1 MNRINGKTKL
11 IGVFGNPIEHTM
23 SPFIHNALT
32 RELGLN
38 IIYLPFHI
46 KEGKLKEAVIGAQA
60 LGLVG
65 NNITV
70 PYKLDVMKFVDVLDQ
85 KAEMIGAVNTLLY
98 KDNMVYGYNT
108 DVDGFIKS
116 CEINNVD
123 FKEKTVAILGAGGA
137 ANAILSACLEKS
149 AAKLYIANRTIEKA
163 QALADVFS
171 KYYKH
176 TEIIAL
182 SYSQLMDIKNIE
194 LCIQTTSIGMYP
206 NTEDT
211 IVKDISFFDNIK
223 WAIDII
229 YNPAETMFLKMAKA
243 SGCNTLN
250 GLGMLFY
257 QGAKAYEIWNEIEI
271 PEAVLDKCYN
281 EFCKKVYEN

>member
-1 MNRINGKTKL
+1 MNSINGKTKL
-11 IGVFGNPIEHTM
+11 IGVIGNPIEHTM
-23 SPFIHNALT
+23 SPFIHNSLT

-38 IIYLPFHI
+38 IAYLPFHV

-60 LGLVG
+60 LGLIG
-65 NNITV
+65 NNVTV
-70 PYKLDVMKFVDVLDQ
+70 PYKVDVLSLVDVLDH

-98 KDNMVYGYNT
+98 KNNLVYGYNT

-116 CEINNVD
+116 CEINNIE
-123 FKEKTVAILGAGGA
+123 FKGKTVAILGAGGA

-149 AAKLYIANRTIEKA
+149 AEKIFIANRTLEKA
-163 QALADVFS
+163 QDLANVFS
-171 KYYKH
+171 RFYKN
-176 TEIIAL
+176 TQIKAL
-182 SYSQLMDIKNIE
+182 SYRQLMEIKDIE

-206 NTEDT
+206 NIEETIIED
-211 IVKDISFFDNIK
+211 IGFFDNIK

-229 YNPAETMFLKMAKA
+229 YNPAQTMFLKIAKA

-271 PEAVLDKCYN
+271 PEKILDKCYN
-281 EFCKKVYEN
+281 EFCRRVYGD